1 MLCITAVCLCVHS
14 DLVVSAPFADRGST
28 EPGTVYVY
36 LGSED
41 GVRTEPAQVIRGSQL
56 NLMSSELVNLRSF
69 GAALSGS
76 TDIDG
81 NTYNGGCVCWGVS
94 VGVCLC
100 VGVSV
105 CGCVCWGVCVWVCG
119 CVCVGVLVCG
129 CVCMWVCLLGCVCV
143 WVCWC
148 VGVSVG
154 VCLLGCVCVGVCLC
168 VGVFVCGCASM
179 CVCV

>member
-105 CGCVCWGVCVWVCG
+105 CGCVCWGVSVGVCG
-119 CVCVGVLVCG
+119 CVGVWVCLYVGVSVGVCLCVGVLVCG
-129 CVCMWVCLLGCVCV
+129 CVCW
-143 WVCWC
+143 
-148 VGVSVG
+148 GVS
-154 VCLLGCVCVGVCLC
+154 VGVCLC